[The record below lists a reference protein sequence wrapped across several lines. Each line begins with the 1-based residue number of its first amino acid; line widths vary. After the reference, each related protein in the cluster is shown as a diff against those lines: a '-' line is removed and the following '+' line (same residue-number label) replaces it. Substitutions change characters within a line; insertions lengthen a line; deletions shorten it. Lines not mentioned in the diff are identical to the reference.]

1 MSALAGSPHS
11 SRSGDPAVDG
21 IGLPEDESLRGVIR
35 EREVISMP
43 AFFQWSGWP
52 ILKNI
57 GWNLGLLILGS
68 LLCALAIN
76 GIIVPHRFVSGGVT
90 GLALVLHYLFPFF
103 SVALIYLLANVPLF
117 IAGWFF
123 ISRRFFIYSTIGMLL
138 FAGAVAWV
146 DVGVPVQDK
155 LLAAV
160 LAGLI
165 QGAGSGI
172 ILKSV
177 GSAGGTDILSVI
189 LLQRFSIRLG
199 TTVLGFNI
207 LVLSAAALFFSLED
221 ALYTLIYLYVSIK
234 IVDLVVTGLSQRK
247 SIFIISPN
255 WEKISSRILSE
266 IHRGVTILRGQGAY
280 SAREQQILYTVV
292 TFQEVASLKQ
302 IVRKE
307 DPNAFVVVS
316 DTTEVMGHRIGNQP
330 HW

>member
-1 MSALAGSPHS
+1 
-11 SRSGDPAVDG
+11 
-21 IGLPEDESLRGVIR
+21 
-35 EREVISMP
+35 MP
-43 AFFQWSGWP
+43 VFFQWSGWQV
-52 ILKNI
+52 LKDI

-68 LLCALAIN
+68 LLCAFAIN
-76 GIIVPHRFVSGGVT
+76 GILIPHRFVSGGFT
-90 GLALVLHYLFPFF
+90 GMALVIHYLFPFF
-103 SVALIYLLANVPLF
+103 PVALVYFLANVPLF

-138 FAGAVAWV
+138 FAVAVAWV
-146 DVGVPVQDK
+146 DVDIPVQDK
-155 LLAAV
+155 LLAAL

-207 LVLSAAALFFSLED
+207 LVLSAAAFFFSLED
-221 ALYTLIYLYVSIK
+221 ALYTLIYLYVSAK

-247 SIFIISPN
+247 AVFIISPK
-255 WEKISSRILSE
+255 WEKISARILRE

-292 TFQEVASLKQ
+292 TFQEVANLKQ
-302 IVRKE
+302 ILRRE
-307 DPNAFVVVS
+307 DPDAFVVVS

>member
-1 MSALAGSPHS
+1 MPGF
-11 SRSGDPAVDG
+11 
-21 IGLPEDESLRGVIR
+21 IR
-35 EREVISMP
+35 
-43 AFFQWSGWP
+43 WSGWP
-52 ILKNI
+52 TLRNI
-57 GWNLGLLILGS
+57 GWNMGLLSLGS

-76 GIIVPHRFVSGGVT
+76 GILVPLRFVSGGFT
-90 GLALVLHYLFPFF
+90 GLALIIHYLSPFF
-103 SVALIYLLANVPLF
+103 SVALVYFLANVPLF

-123 ISRRFFIYSTIGMLL
+123 ISGRFFIYSIIGMFL
-138 FAGAVAWV
+138 FAGAIAWV
-146 DVGVPVQDK
+146 DVDIPVRDK
-155 LLAAV
+155 LLAAI

-172 ILKSV
+172 ILKSL

-189 LLQRFSIRLG
+189 LLQRFSVRLG

-207 LVLSAAALFFSLED
+207 LVLSAAAFLFSLED
-221 ALYTLIYLYVSIK
+221 ALYTLIYLYVATK

-247 SIFIISPN
+247 AIFIISPK
-255 WEKISSRILSE
+255 WEKISARILSE

-302 IVRKE
+302 IVRKA

>member
-1 MSALAGSPHS
+1 
-11 SRSGDPAVDG
+11 
-21 IGLPEDESLRGVIR
+21 
-35 EREVISMP
+35 MP
-43 AFFQWSGWP
+43 VFFQWSGWP

-68 LLCALAIN
+68 LLCAVAIN

-207 LVLSAAALFFSLED
+207 LVLSAAAFFFSLED

-255 WEKISSRILSE
+255 WERISSRILSE

-307 DPNAFVVVS
+307 DPNALVVVS

>member
-1 MSALAGSPHS
+1 MS
-11 SRSGDPAVDG
+11 
-21 IGLPEDESLRGVIR
+21 
-35 EREVISMP
+35 
-43 AFFQWSGWP
+43 AFFQWNGWP

-57 GWNLGLLILGS
+57 GWNMGLLILGS

-76 GIIVPHRFVSGGVT
+76 GIIIPHRFVSGGVT

-103 SVALIYLLANVPLF
+103 PVALIYLLANVPLF

-146 DVGVPVQDK
+146 NVGVPVQDK
-155 LLAAV
+155 LLAAI

-207 LVLSAAALFFSLED
+207 LVLSAAAFFFSLED
-221 ALYTLIYLYVSIK
+221 ALYTLIYLYVSVK

-247 SIFIISPN
+247 AIFVISPK
-255 WEKISSRILSE
+255 WEPISARILSE

>member
-1 MSALAGSPHS
+1 MIPRLEDMGPPRW
-11 SRSGDPAVDG
+11 RSG
-21 IGLPEDESLRGVIR
+21 SGVVR

-43 AFFQWSGWP
+43 GFFRWSGWP

-57 GWNLGLLILGS
+57 GRNMGLLGLGS

-76 GIIVPHRFVSGGVT
+76 GILIPHRFVSGGVT
-90 GLALVLHYLFPFF
+90 GLALVVHYLFPFN
-103 SVALIYLLANVPLF
+103 SVALVYFLANVPLF

-123 ISRRFFIYSTIGMLL
+123 ISRRFFIYSAIGMLL

-146 DVGVPVQDK
+146 DVDVPVQDK
-155 LLAAV
+155 LLAAI

-165 QGAGSGI
+165 QGVGSGI
-172 ILKSV
+172 ILKSM

-189 LLQRFSIRLG
+189 LLQHFSIRLG
-199 TTVLGFNI
+199 TTVLGFNV
-207 LVLSAAALFFSLED
+207 LVLSAAALLFSLED
-221 ALYTLIYLYVSIK
+221 ALYTLIYLYVSTK

-247 SIFIISPN
+247 AIFIISPQ
-255 WEKISSRILSE
+255 WEKISARILSE
-266 IHRGVTILRGQGAY
+266 IHRGITILRGQGAY

-292 TFQEVASLKQ
+292 TFQEVATLKQ

>member
-1 MSALAGSPHS
+1 
-11 SRSGDPAVDG
+11 
-21 IGLPEDESLRGVIR
+21 
-35 EREVISMP
+35 MP
-43 AFFQWSGWP
+43 GFTQGSGWP

-57 GWNLGLLILGS
+57 GWNIGLMILGS

-76 GIIVPHRFVSGGVT
+76 GILIPHRFVSGGVT
-90 GLALVLHYLFPFF
+90 GLALVIHYLFPFF
-103 SVALIYLLANVPLF
+103 SVALIYVVANVPLF

-123 ISRRFFIYSTIGMLL
+123 ISHRFFIYSAGGMFL
-138 FAGAVAWV
+138 FALGVAWV
-146 DVGVPVQDK
+146 NIDIPVQDK
-155 LLAAV
+155 LLAAI

-172 ILKSV
+172 ILKSA

-199 TTVLGFNI
+199 TTVLGFNL
-207 LVLSAAALFFSLED
+207 LVLSAAAFFFSLED
-221 ALYTLIYLYVSIK
+221 ALYTLIYLYVSAK

-247 SIFIISPN
+247 AIFIISPN
-255 WEKISSRILSE
+255 WEKISTRILSE

-280 SAREQQILYTVV
+280 SAREQEILYTVV
-292 TFQEVASLKQ
+292 TFQEVANLKQ

>member
-1 MSALAGSPHS
+1 
-11 SRSGDPAVDG
+11 
-21 IGLPEDESLRGVIR
+21 
-35 EREVISMP
+35 MP
-43 AFFQWSGWP
+43 GFTQGRGWP

-57 GWNLGLLILGS
+57 GWNMGLMILGS
-68 LLCALAIN
+68 FLCALAIN
-76 GIIVPHRFVSGGVT
+76 GILIPHRFVSGGVT
-90 GLALVLHYLFPFF
+90 GLALVVHYLFPFF
-103 SVALIYLLANVPLF
+103 SVALIYVVANVPLF

-123 ISRRFFIYSTIGMLL
+123 ISHRFFIYSTIGMFL
-138 FAGAVAWV
+138 FAIAVTWV
-146 DVGVPVQDK
+146 NIDIPVQDK

-172 ILKSV
+172 ILKSA

-199 TTVLGFNI
+199 TTVLGFNLLI
-207 LVLSAAALFFSLED
+207 LSAAAFFFSLEN
-221 ALYTLIYLYVSIK
+221 ALYTLIYLYVSTK

-247 SIFIISPN
+247 AIFIISPK
-255 WEKISSRILSE
+255 WERISTRILSE

-280 SAREQQILYTVV
+280 SAREQKILYTVV
-292 TFQEVASLKQ
+292 TFQEVADLKQ